1 MANYTTRNVFWCIK
15 ARLRVWDCCCL
26 KKILWVAAPSVSQHH
41 VCKLLFS
48 HQATEFAMLL
58 LLTIK
63 NKSMSKKAKTKN
75 NLQLAII
82 HEHTAAV
89 DVGSMLMT
97 VAYTDNDG
105 QQHLMETDGFTES
118 LNDLVKTLKTA
129 GVTHVA
135 MEATGVYWMALYELI
150 EEHGLKVT
158 LVNPKHFKNVDAQKT
173 DVKDSQWLQQLH
185 AYGLLR
191 ASHIAPEL
199 YRELRSY
206 VQERNVLQKQ
216 KSDTLNRIQKVL
228 TKMNIKV
235 QHIIS
240 DIEGVAGMGLLRG
253 IVGGIT
259 NPEELLSTIN
269 IRQLKA
275 SKGDLLKS
283 LEGAYKNQYTIV
295 LKNFLKM
302 LDFLK
307 QQMKEYELLIQEVL
321 QKMLP
326 VEKGKRAPK
335 IPPKTSH
342 VRKNQY
348 SINLKEYFRQIIG
361 VDLTKIDGLC
371 ETSILEIISITGINM
386 DKWKTAE
393 HFASWLNLS
402 PRPKITGGKVI
413 GYSKRFTK
421 NNATLA
427 LRLAAQSLWNHK
439 GTLGKLYRRLSAQK
453 GSAKAIKA
461 IARKLAVILY
471 HMIKNKMEFDPSK
484 IQINAD
490 QERKKRICRL
500 EKEAARYGFTLSKA
514 A

>member
-1 MANYTTRNVFWCIK
+1 M
-15 ARLRVWDCCCL
+15 
-26 KKILWVAAPSVSQHH
+26 PSVSQHH
-41 VCKLLFS
+41 ACKVFFS

-63 NKSMSKKAKTKN
+63 NKSMSKKAETKN
-75 NLQLAII
+75 NLQLAVIY
-82 HEHTAAV
+82 EHTAAV

-118 LNDLVKTLKTA
+118 LNELVGILKIA

-135 MEATGVYWMALYELI
+135 MEATGVYWMALYELM
-150 EEHGLKVT
+150 EDQGFKVT

-173 DVKDSQWLQQLH
+173 DVKDAQWLQQLH
-185 AYGLLR
+185 AHGLLR

-206 VQERNVLQKQ
+206 VHERNVLQKQ
-216 KSDTLNRIQKVL
+216 KSDTLNRIQKTL

-240 DIEGVAGMGLLRG
+240 DIEGVAGMGLLLG
-253 IVGGIT
+253 IAGGIT
-259 NPEELLSTIN
+259 KPEELLSTIN
-269 IRQLKA
+269 IKQLKA
-275 SKGDLLKS
+275 SREDLLKS
-283 LEGAYKNQYTIV
+283 LEGVYKNQYIIV
-295 LKNFLKM
+295 LKNHLKM
-302 LDFLK
+302 LNFLK
-307 QQMKEYELLIQEVL
+307 QQMKEYELFIQEVL

-326 VEKGKRAPK
+326 VDKEKKSPA
-335 IPPKTSH
+335 IPRKKSY

-348 SINLKEYFRQIIG
+348 GINLKEYFRQIIG
-361 VDLTKIDGLC
+361 VDLTQIDGLD
-371 ETSILEIISITGINM
+371 EISVLEIISVTGINM

-393 HFASWLNLS
+393 HFTSWLNLS

-421 NNATLA
+421 NNASLA

-471 HMIKNKMEFDPSK
+471 HMIKNKTEFDPSK
-484 IQINAD
+484 VQIDAD
-490 QERKKRICRL
+490 QEKKRRLRRL
-500 EKEAARYGFTLSKA
+500 EKEAAHYGFTLSKA